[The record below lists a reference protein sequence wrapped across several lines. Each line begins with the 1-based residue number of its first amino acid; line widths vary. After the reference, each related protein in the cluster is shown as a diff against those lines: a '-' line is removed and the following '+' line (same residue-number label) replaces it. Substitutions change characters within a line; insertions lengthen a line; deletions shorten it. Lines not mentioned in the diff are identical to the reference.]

1 MKPVVHI
8 VDDDESYRTATAR
21 LLSAYGFAV
30 EVYESGDEFLARLP
44 GCEPGCVLLDLQMPG
59 RSGLQVQHQLSELAP
74 LLPIVFLTG
83 QGDIKAGVDAMK
95 AGAQDFLEKPS
106 SGAVLM
112 ETIQRA
118 LAQYERRRTEYE
130 RRQQMRTL
138 VAGFSAREAEVFG
151 LVVRGHLNKQIAYAL
166 GISERTVKVHRH
178 QVMEKLGARSL
189 AEAVSIAADI
199 GLDHGQ
205 VRRVTQ
211 SDGLPSP

>member
-8 VDDDESYRTATAR
+8 VDDDESYRTATSR
-21 LLSAYGFAV
+21 LLSAYGLRV
-30 EVYESGDEFLARLP
+30 ELYESGDQFLASLP
-44 GCEPGCVLLDLQMPG
+44 NCEPGCILLDLQMPG
-59 RSGLQVQHQLSELAP
+59 RSGLQIQHQLNKLAP

-83 QGDIKAGVDAMK
+83 EGDIKTGVDAMK

-106 SGAVLM
+106 SVPVLI
-112 ETIQRA
+112 ETIEHA
-118 LAQYERRRTEYE
+118 LAQYERRRAEYE
-130 RRQQMRTL
+130 RLQQVRTL
-138 VAGFSAREAEVFG
+138 VAGLSAREAEVFG

-205 VRRVTQ
+205 VRRVT
-211 SDGLPSP
+211 

>member
-21 LLSAYGFAV
+21 LLSAYGLKV
-30 EVYESGDEFLARLP
+30 EAYESGDQFLARLP

-59 RSGLQVQHQLSELAP
+59 QSGLQLQHQLCTLAP

-83 QGDIKAGVDAMK
+83 EGDIKAGVDAMK

-106 SGAVLM
+106 SVTVLM
-112 ETIQRA
+112 ETIERA
-118 LAQYERRRTEYE
+118 LAQYERRRAEHE
-130 RRQQMRTL
+130 RVQELRTL
-138 VAGFSAREAEVFG
+138 VGSLSAREAEVFS
-151 LVVRGHLNKQIAYAL
+151 LIIRGQLNKQIAYAL

-189 AEAVSIAADI
+189 AEAVSIAAEI
-199 GLDHGQ
+199 GLDRG
-205 VRRVTQ
+205 RG
-211 SDGLPSP
+211 SAAE